1 MIFKKLHAL
10 EKEIDKLEDKVHKSD
25 VLDLINR
32 IYGAEKSGL
41 LLLTLQP
48 DEKLLS
54 LLNDLVK
61 KNPDRVITLKL
72 LNGEVL
78 TIRDEHKVDIIYN
91 DPFK

>member
-1 MIFKKLHAL
+1 MIFKKLYAL
-10 EKEIDKLEDKVHKSD
+10 EKEINKLEDQVHKSD

-78 TIRDEHKVDIIYN
+78 TIKDERKSDSIYK
-91 DPFK
+91 DPFQ